1 MAAYN
6 RIVLLGPP
14 GSGKGTQGAILAERM
29 GVKEISAGELLRA
42 EVRTGSELGKE
53 IAARIDKG
61 NLVSPELIV
70 RLMVQAFLASE
81 NANGFISDGFPRSL
95 EQAEMY
101 EKIENTPEFEGKRID
116 AYISN
121 IDIEFS
127 LLIDVPDEY
136 IVERILGRSQC
147 TKCGAYYHDKFKPTM
162 VEGVCDVC
170 GGKEFAKRADDTEET
185 VVSRLRVY
193 REATAP
199 LIPYYENKGLLVRVD
214 GTGPI
219 DAVSERIKEIVK
231 Y

>member
-1 MAAYN
+1 MSAYN

-53 IAARIDKG
+53 IAALIDKG
-61 NLVSPELIV
+61 NLVSADLIV
-70 RLMVQAFLASE
+70 RLMTQAFLNPE

-95 EQAEMY
+95 EQAELF
-101 EKIENTPEFEGKRID
+101 EQAQNSPEFAGKKVD
-116 AYISN
+116 LA
-121 IDIEFS
+121 

-136 IVERILGRSQC
+136 IVERILGRKQC
-147 TKCGAYYHDKFKPTM
+147 AKCGAFYHEKFKPTI
-162 VEGVCDVC
+162 VDGVCDVC
-170 GGKEFAKRADDTEET
+170 GSTEFVKRADDTEET

>member
-29 GVKEISAGELLRA
+29 GIKEISAGELLRA
-42 EVRTGSELGKE
+42 EVKTGSDLGKE
-53 IAARIDKG
+53 IAARIDNG
-61 NLVSPELIV
+61 QLVSSDLIV
-70 RLMVQAFLASE
+70 RLMTQAFLAPE

-95 EQAEMY
+95 EQAELF
-101 EKIENTPEFEGKRID
+101 EKIENTPEFEGKKVD
-116 AYISN
+116 LA
-121 IDIEFS
+121 

-136 IVERILGRSQC
+136 ILERILGRSQC
-147 TKCGAYYHDKFKPTM
+147 AKCGAFYHEKFKPTK
-162 VEGVCDVC
+162 VAGVCDVC
-170 GGKEFAKRADDTEET
+170 GGKEFVKRADDTEET

>member
-1 MAAYN
+1 MAKYH

-14 GSGKGTQGAILAERM
+14 GSGKGTQGAILAEGL
-29 GVKEISAGELLRA
+29 GVKAISAGELLRA
-42 EVRTGSELGKE
+42 EVKAGSELGKE
-53 IAARIDKG
+53 IAACIDQG
-61 NLVSPELIV
+61 QLVSSDLIV
-70 RLMVQAFLASE
+70 RLMSQAFLAPE
-81 NANGFISDGFPRSL
+81 NEKGFISDGFPRSVD
-95 EQAEMY
+95 QAEIFAEL
-101 EKIENTPEFEGKRID
+101 EKKQEFLNKNIELV
-116 AYISN
+116 
-121 IDIEFS
+121 

-136 IVERILGRSQC
+136 ILDRILGRSQC
-147 TKCGAYYHDKFKPTM
+147 AKCGAFYHEKFKPTK
-162 VEGVCDVC
+162 VAGVCDVC

-219 DAVSERIKEIVK
+219 DAVSERIKEIVG

>member
-6 RIVLLGPP
+6 RIVLMGPP

-42 EVRTGSELGKE
+42 EVKTGSDLGKE
-53 IAARIDKG
+53 IAEYIDNG
-61 NLVSPELIV
+61 RLVPTDLIV
-70 RLMVQAFLASE
+70 RLMCQAFLKPE
-81 NANGFISDGFPRSL
+81 NDKGFISDGFPRSV
-95 EQAEMY
+95 EQAEIFSAC
-101 EKIENTPEFEGKRID
+101 ELKPEFLNK
-116 AYISN
+116 N
-121 IDIEFS
+121 IDLV

-136 IVERILGRSQC
+136 ILERILGRSQC
-147 TKCGAYYHDKFKPTM
+147 VKCGTFYHEKFKPTKIA
-162 VEGVCDVC
+162 GVCDVC
-170 GGKEFAKRADDTEET
+170 GSKEFAKRADDTEET

-199 LIPYYENKGLLVRVD
+199 LIPYYENQGLLVRVD

>member
-1 MAAYN
+1 MAAYS

-29 GVKEISAGELLRA
+29 GIKEISAGELLRA
-42 EVRTGSELGKE
+42 EVKSGSELGKE
-53 IAARIDKG
+53 IAARIDQG
-61 NLVSPELIV
+61 QLVPSDLIV
-70 RLMVQAFLASE
+70 HLMSQAFLSPE
-81 NANGFISDGFPRSL
+81 NEKGFISDGFPRSV
-95 EQAEMY
+95 EQAEIFSKL
-101 EKIENTPEFEGKRID
+101 EKNSEFLNKNIELV
-116 AYISN
+116 
-121 IDIEFS
+121 

-136 IVERILGRSQC
+136 ILERILGRSQC
-147 TKCGAYYHDKFKPTM
+147 AKCGTFYHEKFKPTK
-162 VEGVCDVC
+162 VAGVCDVC
-170 GGKEFAKRADDTEET
+170 GGTEFAKRADDTEET

>member
-29 GVKEISAGELLRA
+29 RVHEISAGELLRA

-61 NLVSPELIV
+61 HLVTPELIV
-70 RLMVQAFLASE
+70 RLMTQAFLAPE
-81 NANGFISDGFPRSL
+81 NSNGFISDGFPRSL
-95 EQAEMY
+95 EQAKLFE
-101 EKIENTPEFEGKRID
+101 EIENGPEFTGKKID
-116 AYISN
+116 LA
-121 IDIEFS
+121 

-147 TKCGAYYHDKFKPTM
+147 AKCGAFYHEKFKPTM
-162 VEGVCDVC
+162 IEGVCDVC
-170 GGKEFAKRADDTEET
+170 GGKEFVKRADDTEET

-199 LIPYYENKGLLVRVD
+199 LIPYYEDKGLLVRVD

>member
-29 GVKEISAGELLRA
+29 GIKEISAGELLRA

-53 IAARIDKG
+53 IAARIDNG
-61 NLVSPELIV
+61 QLVSADLIV
-70 RLMVQAFLASE
+70 RLMTQAFLSPE
-81 NANGFISDGFPRSL
+81 NEKGFISDGFPRSL
-95 EQAEMY
+95 EQAELF
-101 EKIENTPEFEGKRID
+101 EKIENTPEFEGKKVD
-116 AYISN
+116 LA
-121 IDIEFS
+121 

-147 TKCGAYYHDKFKPTM
+147 AKCGAFYHEKFKPTM
-162 VEGVCDVC
+162 VAGVCDVC
-170 GGKEFAKRADDTEET
+170 GGKEFVKRADDTEET

>member
-29 GVKEISAGELLRA
+29 GIKEISAGELLRA
-42 EVRTGSELGKE
+42 EVKSGSDLGKE
-53 IAARIDKG
+53 ISSYIDQGK
-61 NLVSPELIV
+61 LVSTELIV
-70 RLMVQAFLASE
+70 RLMKQAFLAPE
-81 NANGFISDGFPRSL
+81 NAKGFISDGFPRSI
-95 EQAEMY
+95 EQAEIF
-101 EKIENTPEFEGKRID
+101 EKIQEEAEFAGKQVD
-116 AYISN
+116 LA
-121 IDIEFS
+121 
-127 LLIDVPDEY
+127 LLIDVPDDY
-136 IVERILGRSQC
+136 ILERILGRSQC
-147 TKCGAYYHDKFKPTM
+147 VKCGTFYHDKFKPTK
-162 VEGVCDVC
+162 VAGICDVC
-170 GGKEFAKRADDTEET
+170 GSKEFAKRADDTEET

>member
-1 MAAYN
+1 MAKYN

-29 GVKEISAGELLRA
+29 GINEISAGELLRA
-42 EVRTGSELGKE
+42 EVKTGSDLGKE
-53 IAARIDKG
+53 IAARIDNG
-61 NLVSPELIV
+61 QLVSADLIV
-70 RLMVQAFLASE
+70 RLMTQAFLAPE
-81 NANGFISDGFPRSL
+81 NANGYISDGFPRSI
-95 EQAEMY
+95 EQAEML
-101 EKIENTPEFEGKRID
+101 EKVENTPDFENKKID
-116 AYISN
+116 LA
-121 IDIEFS
+121 

-136 IVERILGRSQC
+136 ILERILGRTQC
-147 TKCGAYYHDKFKPTM
+147 AKCGAFYHEKFKPTAIA
-162 VEGVCDVC
+162 GVCDVC
-170 GGKEFAKRADDTEET
+170 GGKEFVKRADDTEET

>member
-42 EVRTGSELGKE
+42 EVKSGSDLGKE
-53 IAARIDKG
+53 LAACIDRG
-61 NLVSPELIV
+61 QLVPSKVIV
-70 RLMVQAFLASE
+70 RIMSQAFLAPE
-81 NANGFISDGFPRSL
+81 NAKGFISDGFPRSI
-95 EQAEMY
+95 EQAQLLE
-101 EKIENTPEFEGKRID
+101 ELENCPEFDGKKVD
-116 AYISN
+116 LV
-121 IDIEFS
+121 

-136 IVERILGRSQC
+136 ILERILGRTQC
-147 TKCGAYYHDKFKPTM
+147 VDCGTFYHDKFKPTKIA
-162 VEGVCDVC
+162 GVCDVC
-170 GGKEFAKRADDTEET
+170 GGKNFAKRADDTEET

-199 LIPYYENKGLLVRVD
+199 LIPYYEDKGLLVRVD

-219 DAVSERIKEIVK
+219 DTVSERIKEIVK

>member
-1 MAAYN
+1 MAFYN

-29 GVKEISAGELLRA
+29 GVQEISAGELLRA
-42 EVRTGSELGKE
+42 EVKSGSDLGKE
-53 IAARIDKG
+53 IAGCIDKG
-61 NLVSPELIV
+61 QLVSSDLIV
-70 RLMVQAFLASE
+70 RLMTQAFLAPE
-81 NANGFISDGFPRSL
+81 NAKGYISDGFPRSI
-95 EQAEMY
+95 EQAEIF
-101 EKIENTPEFEGKRID
+101 EQLQSKPEFAGKQLD
-116 AYISN
+116 LV
-121 IDIEFS
+121 
-127 LLIDVPDEY
+127 LLIDVPDDY
-136 IVERILGRSQC
+136 IKERILGRSQC
-147 TKCGAYYHDKFKPTM
+147 TGCGTFYHDKFKPTK
-162 VEGVCDVC
+162 VAGVCDVC

-219 DAVSERIKEIVK
+219 DTVSERIKEIVK

>member
-1 MAAYN
+1 MAKYN

-29 GVKEISAGELLRA
+29 GIKEISAGELLRA
-42 EVRTGSELGKE
+42 EVKTGSDLGKE
-53 IAARIDKG
+53 IASCIDKG
-61 NLVSPELIV
+61 QLVSPELIV
-70 RLMVQAFLASE
+70 RLMTQAFLAPE
-81 NANGFISDGFPRSL
+81 NEKGFISDGFPRSI
-95 EQAEMY
+95 EQAEMF
-101 EKIENTPEFEGKRID
+101 EKIENQPEFEGKKVD
-116 AYISN
+116 LA
-121 IDIEFS
+121 

-136 IVERILGRSQC
+136 IKERILGRSQC
-147 TKCGAYYHDKFKPTM
+147 ANCGTFYHEKFKPTK
-162 VEGVCDVC
+162 VAGVCDVC

-219 DAVSERIKEIVK
+219 DTVSERIKEIVE

>member
-1 MAAYN
+1 MAQYH

-14 GSGKGTQGAILAERM
+14 GSGKGTQGAILAERL

-42 EVRTGSELGKE
+42 EVKSGSELGKE
-53 IAARIDKG
+53 IKAFIEKG
-61 NLVSPELIV
+61 DLVPTDCIV
-70 RLMVQAFLASE
+70 RLMRQAFLAPE
-81 NANGFISDGFPRSL
+81 NANGFISDGFPRSVD
-95 EQAEMY
+95 QAEIFSKF
-101 EKIENTPEFEGKRID
+101 ESEPEFLNK
-116 AYISN
+116 N
-121 IDIEFS
+121 IDLV

-136 IVERILGRSQC
+136 ILERILGRSQC
-147 TKCGAYYHDKFKPTM
+147 AKCGTFYHEKFKPTK
-162 VEGVCDVC
+162 VAGICDVC

>member
-1 MAAYN
+1 MAVYN

-29 GVKEISAGELLRA
+29 GVNEISAGELLRA

-61 NLVSPELIV
+61 NLVTPELIV
-70 RLMVQAFLASE
+70 RLMTQAFLAPE
-81 NANGFISDGFPRSL
+81 NAKGFISDGFPRSL
-95 EQAEMY
+95 EQAKLFEEI
-101 EKIENTPEFEGKRID
+101 EKTPEFEGKKVD
-116 AYISN
+116 LA
-121 IDIEFS
+121 

-162 VEGVCDVC
+162 IDGVCDVC

-199 LIPYYENKGLLVRVD
+199 LIPYYEDKGLLVRID

>member
-1 MAAYN
+1 MAKYN

-42 EVRTGSELGKE
+42 EVKTGSDLGKE
-53 IAARIDKG
+53 IAACIDKG
-61 NLVSPELIV
+61 QLVSAELIV
-70 RLMVQAFLASE
+70 RLMTQAFLAPE
-81 NANGFISDGFPRSL
+81 NANGFISDGFPRSI
-95 EQAEMY
+95 EQAE
-101 EKIENTPEFEGKRID
+101 IFENVQER
-116 AYISN
+116 S
-121 IDIEFS
+121 EFS
-127 LLIDVPDEY
+127 GKKIDLALLIDVPDEY
-136 IVERILGRSQC
+136 IKERILGRSQC
-147 TKCGAYYHDKFKPTM
+147 AKCGAFYHEKFKPTK
-162 VEGVCDVC
+162 VAGVCDVC

-185 VVSRLRVY
+185 VVSRLRIF

-219 DAVSERIKEIVK
+219 DTVSERIKEIVK

>member
-1 MAAYN
+1 MALHN

-29 GVKEISAGELLRA
+29 GIQEISAGELLRA
-42 EVRTGSELGKE
+42 EARTDSDLGRE
-53 IAARIDKG
+53 VASYINEGR
-61 NLVSPELIV
+61 LVPSELIV
-70 RLMVQAFLASE
+70 HLMKQAFLAPE
-81 NANGFISDGFPRSL
+81 NSNGFISDGFPRSV
-95 EQAEMY
+95 EQAEILHEM
-101 EKIENTPEFEGKRID
+101 EEGPEFNGKKID
-116 AYISN
+116 LV
-121 IDIEFS
+121 
-127 LLIDVPDEY
+127 LLIDVPDDY
-136 IVERILGRSQC
+136 ILQRILGRTQC
-147 TKCGAYYHDKFKPTM
+147 ATCGTFYHDTFKPTK
-162 VEGVCDVC
+162 VAGVCDVC

-185 VVSRLRVY
+185 VVSRLRIY

>member
-42 EVRTGSELGKE
+42 EVKTGSELGKE
-53 IAARIDKG
+53 IAAYINAGK
-61 NLVSPELIV
+61 LVSTELIV
-70 RLMVQAFLASE
+70 RLMSQAFLSPE
-81 NANGFISDGFPRSL
+81 NEKGFISDGFPRSV
-95 EQAEMY
+95 EQAEIFSKM
-101 EKIENTPEFEGKRID
+101 EKEDLKFLNK
-116 AYISN
+116 N
-121 IDIEFS
+121 IDLV
-127 LLIDVPDEY
+127 LLIDVSDEY
-136 IVERILGRSQC
+136 ILERILGRSQC
-147 TKCGAYYHDKFKPTM
+147 AKCGAFYHEKFKPTK
-162 VEGVCDVC
+162 VAGVCDVC
-170 GGKEFAKRADDTEET
+170 GGTEFAKRADDTEET

>member
-53 IAARIDKG
+53 IAARIDNG
-61 NLVSPELIV
+61 QLVSADLIV
-70 RLMVQAFLASE
+70 RLMTQAFLAPE
-81 NANGFISDGFPRSL
+81 NANGFISDGFPRSI
-95 EQAEMY
+95 EQAELFEEV
-101 EKIENTPEFEGKRID
+101 EKRPEFADKKVD
-116 AYISN
+116 LA
-121 IDIEFS
+121 

-147 TKCGAYYHDKFKPTM
+147 AKCGAFYHEKFKPTM
-162 VEGVCDVC
+162 VAGVCDVC
-170 GGKEFAKRADDTEET
+170 GGKEFVKRADDTEET

>member
-53 IAARIDKG
+53 IAARIDNG
-61 NLVSPELIV
+61 QLVSPELIV
-70 RLMVQAFLASE
+70 RLMTQAFLAPE

-95 EQAEMY
+95 EQAELF
-101 EKIENTPEFEGKRID
+101 EKIENTPEFEGKKVD
-116 AYISN
+116 LA
-121 IDIEFS
+121 

-147 TKCGAYYHDKFKPTM
+147 AKCGAFYHEKFKPTM
-162 VEGVCDVC
+162 VAGVCDVC
-170 GGKEFAKRADDTEET
+170 GGKEFVKRADDTEET

>member
-29 GVKEISAGELLRA
+29 GIKEISAGELLRA

-53 IAARIDKG
+53 IAARIDNG
-61 NLVSPELIV
+61 QLVSADLIV
-70 RLMVQAFLASE
+70 RLMTQAFLSPE
-81 NANGFISDGFPRSL
+81 NEKGFISDGFPRSL
-95 EQAEMY
+95 EQAELF
-101 EKIENTPEFEGKRID
+101 EKIENTPEFEGKKVD
-116 AYISN
+116 LA
-121 IDIEFS
+121 

-147 TKCGAYYHDKFKPTM
+147 AKCGAFYHEKFKPTM
-162 VEGVCDVC
+162 VAGVCDVC

-219 DAVSERIKEIVK
+219 DTVSERIKEIVK

>member
-53 IAARIDKG
+53 IAARIDNG
-61 NLVSPELIV
+61 QLVSPELIV
-70 RLMVQAFLASE
+70 RLMTQAFLAPE

-95 EQAEMY
+95 EQAELF
-101 EKIENTPEFEGKRID
+101 EKIENTPEFEGKKVD
-116 AYISN
+116 LA
-121 IDIEFS
+121 

-147 TKCGAYYHDKFKPTM
+147 AKCGAFYHEKFKPTM
-162 VEGVCDVC
+162 VAGVCDVC
-170 GGKEFAKRADDTEET
+170 GGKEFVKRADDTEET

-214 GTGPI
+214 GTGSI
-219 DAVSERIKEIVK
+219 DAVSEKIKEIVG

>member
-1 MAAYN
+1 MAKYN

-29 GVKEISAGELLRA
+29 GVKEISAGDLLRA
-42 EVRTGSELGKE
+42 EVKTGSELGQE
-53 IAARIDKG
+53 ISACIDKG
-61 NLVSPELIV
+61 QLVSSELIA
-70 RLMVQAFLASE
+70 RLMTQAFLAPE
-81 NANGFISDGFPRSL
+81 NAHGFISDGFPRSM
-95 EQAEMY
+95 EQAEIF
-101 EKIENTPEFEGKRID
+101 EKVQNEPAFEGKQID
-116 AYISN
+116 LA
-121 IDIEFS
+121 

-136 IVERILGRSQC
+136 IKERILGRFQC
-147 TKCGAYYHDKFKPTM
+147 AKCGAFYHNKFKPTQ
-162 VEGVCDVC
+162 VDGVCDAC

-219 DAVSERIKEIVK
+219 DTVSERIKEIVK

>member
-29 GVKEISAGELLRA
+29 GIKEISAGELLRA
-42 EVRTGSELGKE
+42 EVKTGSDLGKE
-53 IAARIDKG
+53 IAARIDNG
-61 NLVSPELIV
+61 QLVSSDLIV
-70 RLMVQAFLASE
+70 RLMTQAFLAPE

-95 EQAEMY
+95 EQAELF
-101 EKIENTPEFEGKRID
+101 EKIENTPEFEGKKVD
-116 AYISN
+116 LA
-121 IDIEFS
+121 

-136 IVERILGRSQC
+136 ILERILGRSQC
-147 TKCGAYYHDKFKPTM
+147 AKCGAFYHEKFKPTT
-162 VEGVCDVC
+162 VAGVCDVC
-170 GGKEFAKRADDTEET
+170 GGKEFVKRADDTEET

-214 GTGPI
+214 GMGPI

>member
-116 AYISN
+116 LA
-121 IDIEFS
+121 